1 MPNSNQLSTQ
11 VVSKWQKVSWPWS
24 LGTQILAGHV
34 SHVLNNA
41 KNFRPIAF
49 RLKIEPIPYLIARM
63 ILKRPKK
70 LSTLPWDQLDYT
82 SWSRQPQ
89 NHPKIKFYYP
99 YRGQYEFHFLWKKN
113 FFFVKIASASIWK
126 SKKSKNDLE
135 NEILL

>member
-99 YRGQYEFHFLWKKN
+99 YGHRRILNFVRVLRGN
-113 FFFVKIASASIWK
+113 GTGANSVKPHLIQ
-126 SKKSKNDLE
+126 
-135 NEILL
+135 